1 MMTKQST
8 STVSLYNNLVCY
20 NCKKEHNI
28 EEVNGFC
35 KSCSG
40 PLSAQ
45 YKLHEGIS
53 KDLIDKNR
61 YDMWRYES
69 FLPILERKNI
79 VSLGEGFTKI
89 LPLDRLQSHYS
100 LTKLSMK
107 EEASNPTG
115 SFKARGMSAAVS
127 KAKELGISKFCT
139 PTAGNAGSALAAYA
153 AKAGLEAKIYIP
165 KASPKTFIYDA
176 TIAGAE
182 VHIIDGTIRDAGLQM
197 TKENDGTYFD
207 VSTMKEPFRL
217 EGKKTLGYEIAEQL
231 NWILPDVIIYPT
243 GGGTGLVG
251 IWKAFNEMVTM
262 DWIESIP
269 TKMIAVQ
276 MEGCNPIMQAFKEG
290 KRTIDLY
297 DNPTELIANGLRVP
311 KPFADTMVMD
321 AIYQSNG
328 CAVTVTEPEMLEGM
342 KEVASQEGLFLSPEG
357 GAVFAA
363 MKQLL
368 ADKFISPSDHVLLI
382 NTGSPYKYMENLY

>member
-1 MMTKQST
+1 MTKELQST
-8 STVSLYNNLVCY
+8 GSLYKKLICY
-20 NCKKEHNI
+20 NCKVEHNI

-35 KSCSG
+35 KSCGG

-45 YKLHEGIS
+45 YHLDKSIS
-53 KDLIDKNR
+53 KDLIDNGR
-61 YDMWRYES
+61 YDMWRYEK
-69 FLPILERKNI
+69 FLPIFERENI

-89 LPLDRLQSHYS
+89 LPLSRLESNYN
-100 LTKLSMK
+100 LKKLSMK

-127 KAKELGISKFCT
+127 KAKELGVAKFCT

-182 VHIIDGTIRDAGLQM
+182 VHIVDGTIRDAGLQM

-217 EGKKTLGYEIAEQL
+217 EGKKTLGYEIAEQS
-231 NWILPDVIIYPT
+231 NWLLPDVIIYPT

-251 IWKAFNEMVTM
+251 IWKAFNEMLSM
-262 DWIESIP
+262 GWIESIP

-276 MEGCNPIMQAFKEG
+276 MEGCNPIMHSFKEG

-297 DNPTELIANGLRVP
+297 EQPTELIANGLRVP

-328 CAVTVTEPEMLEGM
+328 CAVTVSEPDMLEAM
-342 KEVASQEGLFLSPEG
+342 KEVASKEGLFLSPEG

-363 MKQLL
+363 MKQLVFTG
-368 ADKFISPSDHVLLI
+368 FISPSDHVLFI

>member
-1 MMTKQST
+1 MASHKSST
-8 STVSLYNNLVCY
+8 GSFYNGLTCY
-20 NCKKEHNI
+20 NCKQEHNI

-35 KSCSG
+35 TSCSG

-45 YKLHEGIS
+45 YDLNKSVS
-53 KDLIDKNR
+53 KDSIDQTR
-61 YDMWRYES
+61 YDMWRYAK
-69 FLPILERKNI
+69 FLPILDKENI
-79 VSLGEGFTKI
+79 VSLGEGFTNI
-89 LPLDRLQSHYS
+89 LSLERLEEKYS
-100 LTKLSMK
+100 LQKLKLK
-107 EEASNPTG
+107 EEAGNPTG

-127 KAKELGISKFCT
+127 KAKELGVKKFCT

-176 TIAGAE
+176 QIAGAE
-182 VHIIDGTIRDAGLQM
+182 VNMVDGTIRDAGMQM

-217 EGKKTLGYEIAEQL
+217 EGKKTLGYEIAEQCD
-231 NWILPDVIIYPT
+231 WKLPDVIIYPT

-251 IWKAFNEMVTM
+251 IWKAFNEMLTM
-262 DWIESIP
+262 GWIEAIP

-276 MEGCNPIMQAFKEG
+276 MEGCNPIIHAFKEG

-297 DNPTELIANGLRVP
+297 DQPLELIANGLRVP

-321 AIYQSNG
+321 AIYDSSG
-328 CAVTVTEPEMLEGM
+328 CAITITEPEMLEAM
-342 KEVASQEGLFLSPEG
+342 KEMASQEGLFLSPEG

-363 MKQLL
+363 MKKLVEE
-368 ADKFISPSDHVLLI
+368 DFIAKSDHVLLI